1 MWLRHKPATTQYQG
15 PQLAWWGLLTTAVYC
30 SGYLTVNLETRYIVP
45 IAAPLL
51 CLSAASFISSIDRR
65 SVLSRGPRWIWNA
78 TTTVGAEW
86 RLAATAVLAV
96 LGFGIVDLYSIACV
110 AIYHPQSTCMEQ
122 FRAIACQLDAAG
134 IKDQLSASNRW
145 HDGLYIAYARGN
157 VSNYLG
163 SPRGSNP
170 IDAAEELV
178 SSGVSLN
185 FYWMED
191 DTSIMNR
198 SLART
203 DRLTI
208 VDPKAASI
216 VTEVIIR

>member
-1 MWLRHKPATTQYQG
+1 
-15 PQLAWWGLLTTAVYC
+15 
-30 SGYLTVNLETRYIVP
+30 
-45 IAAPLL
+45 
-51 CLSAASFISSIDRR
+51 
-65 SVLSRGPRWIWNA
+65 
-78 TTTVGAEW
+78 
-86 RLAATAVLAV
+86 
-96 LGFGIVDLYSIACV
+96 
-110 AIYHPQSTCMEQ
+110 MEQ